1 MLQPDP
7 IFEESKKLDI
17 NDHENLSTKSSASNK
32 ETEIEITREDDKST
46 ESEAKLTSTLP
57 ETTSTDNISASENKS
72 PSKSPPEQKLI
83 DGLLNYDIHP
93 DVDPNAE
100 PHLLFIV
107 HGIGAN
113 QVHLVSLLQ
122 KFRESINTVRKLKKG
137 QFKNPL
143 ILKVIDWKT
152 QLNLE
157 VKQKIEKITLKTNQK
172 QRTQINEIPLDALFY
187 LTSDHATTILK
198 EVSSQANYF
207 YEELKKAHPK
217 LKVSIVAHSLG
228 TVICYDLI
236 TCRYRN
242 VSYLSGSN
250 NKIEPFKFPITN
262 LFNLGSPL
270 GLLLT
275 MTDGEIKVL
284 DKEGLCSGFYNIFH
298 PNDLIAYRIEPLIPD
313 YPNLNPDGLPYIKND
328 GSKNHTKKKIVKD
341 TIEDIK
347 EMAMLANSNYSF
359 KRYDYVLQESFYENI
374 FETMAIIRGHF
385 AYWDNQDLFYFI
397 LTKIHSSSNQGFYS
411 KL

>member
-1 MLQPDP
+1 MLQPEAP
-7 IFEESKKLDI
+7 VEEFKKLEI
-17 NDHENLSTKSSASNK
+17 NEAEDLSTKSSSSNK
-32 ETEIEITREDDKST
+32 ESEVEITKE
-46 ESEAKLTSTLP
+46 E
-57 ETTSTDNISASENKS
+57 
-72 PSKSPPEQKLI
+72 SKSDQEGINATTFQESTFQEKILASDNKTLIKPSQELKLI
-83 DGLLNYDIHP
+83 DGLLNYDNHP

-113 QVHLVSLLQ
+113 QSHLVNLL
-122 KFRESINTVRKLKKG
+122 KNFRESINTVRKIKKG
-137 QFKNPL
+137 QFKNPI

-152 QLNLE
+152 QLTLE

-242 VSYLSGSN
+242 VTYLSGSN
-250 NKIEPFKFPITN
+250 KVEPFKFPILN

-347 EMAMLANSNYSF
+347 EMAMLANSNF
-359 KRYDYVLQESFYENI
+359 TLKRYDYVLQESYYENI

-385 AYWDNQDLFYFI
+385 AYWGNQDLFYFI
-397 LTKIHSSSNQGFYS
+397 LTKVHSGSNQGFYS